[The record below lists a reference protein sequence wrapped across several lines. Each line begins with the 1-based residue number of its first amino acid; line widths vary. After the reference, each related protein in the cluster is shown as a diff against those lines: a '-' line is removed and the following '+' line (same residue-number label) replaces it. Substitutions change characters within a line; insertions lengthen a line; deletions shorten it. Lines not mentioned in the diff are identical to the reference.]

1 MLGAVQFSG
10 DYQRNGDH
18 KVNRLSLLFFFGI
31 LQTALLVWAQDNAA
45 LAVLRAGCSDDAQ
58 KFCANV
64 EPGGGRILQC
74 LKDHKDSLSDQC
86 KQAAQQAISMSSGS
100 PAPSAPPSATA
111 TTAASPPA
119 SPPLPANTPARPTA
133 QAASSSA
140 ASKHAAAPAAPGSY
154 LRLKKALIS
163 YVIDDQHPEPQPGIE
178 LLVPATWDFKGGIR
192 MYGGKEGCFSDSF
205 SVFWEAKSED
215 GISKIQGLPN
225 YSWQYSDDPQELH
238 NLTDPNRRTHT
249 GNKTNDICPVSKP
262 LSAEQYFRQIV
273 LNDLKPQMTVVSVE
287 PFPVLDQLVR
297 QRNGLPPT
305 DDRNG
310 GVRIDAIRV
319 RLEFEQDGKPTELW
333 YAVALVTQTYRVGR
347 GSLYDMHAAGQM
359 IMGAPKGKLDA
370 NDKLFKVVLSSIQPT
385 PQYSA
390 YTNKWI
396 ANYYQIQA
404 NKEAAMDKIQAD
416 LDSFITQTYMHMSA
430 NAQHVSDQGFRA
442 TDQNLRDVQTFR
454 DPTTGR
460 KVELSNQYGHAWL
473 NGANEYVMSDD
484 PNFNPNAQLSG
495 SWNQLQPVPP

>member
-1 MLGAVQFSG
+1 M
-10 DYQRNGDH
+10 
-18 KVNRLSLLFFFGI
+18 NRLSLLFFFGI
-31 LQTALLVWAQDNAA
+31 LQAAPSAWAQDTAA
-45 LAVLRAGCSDDAQ
+45 LALLRAGCTDDAQ

-64 EPGGGRILQC
+64 APGGGRILQC
-74 LKDHKDSLSDQC
+74 LKEHKDSLSDKC
-86 KQAAQQAISMSSGS
+86 KQAAQQAIGMSNGG
-100 PAPSAPPSATA
+100 SAPTAPASAPA

-119 SPPLPANTPARPTA
+119 SPPPSSSTSAKPAA

-140 ASKHAAAPAAPGSY
+140 AGKHATVDAAPGSY
-154 LRLKKALIS
+154 LRLKKAQIS
-163 YVIDDQHPEPQPGIE
+163 YATVAQLPEPQPGIE
-178 LLVPATWDFKGGIR
+178 LLIPATWDFNGWIR
-192 MYGGKEGCFSDSF
+192 MFAREGCFSDSF

-215 GISKIQGLPN
+215 GITKIQGIPN
-225 YSWQYSDDPQELH
+225 YSWQYSDDPQEQH

-249 GNKTNDICPVSKP
+249 GNQTNDTCPVSKP

-273 LNDLKPQMTVVSVE
+273 LNDLKPQMTVVSIE

-297 QRNGLPPT
+297 QRNALPPT
-305 DDRNG
+305 DDGNG
-310 GVRIDAIRV
+310 GARIDAIRV
-319 RLEFEQDGKPTELW
+319 RLEFQKDGKPMELW

-347 GSLYDMHAAGQM
+347 GSLYDVHAAGQIM
-359 IMGAPKGKLDA
+359 MGAPKGKLDA
-370 NDKLFKVVLSSIQPT
+370 NDKLFKVVMSSIQPT

-390 YTNKWI
+390 FSNKWI

-404 NKEAAMDKIQAD
+404 KKEAAMDKIQAD

-430 NAQHVSDQGFRA
+430 NAQRVSDQGFRA
-442 TDQNLRDVQTFR
+442 ADQNLRDVQTFR

-473 NGANEYVMSDD
+473 NAANEYVMSDD

-495 SWNQLQPVPP
+495 SWNQLQPVSP

>member
-1 MLGAVQFSG
+1 M
-10 DYQRNGDH
+10 
-18 KVNRLSLLFFFGI
+18 NRLSLLFFFGI
-31 LQTALLVWAQDNAA
+31 LQTAPLAWAQDNAA
-45 LAVLRAGCSDDAQ
+45 LAVLRAGCTDDAQ
-58 KFCANV
+58 KFCAKV

-74 LKDHKDSLSDQC
+74 LKDHKDSLSDKC
-86 KQAAQQAISMSSGS
+86 KQAAQQATGMSNGS
-100 PAPSAPPSATA
+100 PAPIAPPSAPA
-111 TTAASPPA
+111 TTAASQPA
-119 SPPLPANTPARPTA
+119 SPPLPSSTPAKPAA

-140 ASKHAAAPAAPGSY
+140 PSKHAAVAAAPGSY
-154 LRLKKALIS
+154 LRLKKAQIT
-163 YVIDDQHPEPQPGIE
+163 YVTVTGAEPQPGID
-178 LLVPATWDFKGGIR
+178 LLIPATWDFNGSIR
-192 MYGGKEGCFSDSF
+192 MYGGKEGCFSDAF

-215 GISKIQGLPN
+215 GITKIQGVPN

-238 NLTDPNRRTHT
+238 NLTDPNRRTHR
-249 GNKTNDICPVSKP
+249 GNQVNDTCPVSKP

-287 PFPVLDQLVR
+287 PFPALDQLVR

-305 DDRNG
+305 DDAHG
-310 GVRIDAIRV
+310 AARIDAIRV
-319 RLEFEQDGKPTELW
+319 RLEFQNDGKPMEAW

-347 GSLYDMHAAGQM
+347 GFLYDMHAVGQT

-370 NDKLFKVVLSSIQPT
+370 NDKLFKAVVSSIQPT
-385 PQYSA
+385 PEYSA
-390 YTNKWI
+390 FSGKWI
-396 ANYYQIQA
+396 ASYYQTQA
-404 NKEAAMDKIQAD
+404 KKEAAMDKVQAD
-416 LDSFITQTYMHMSA
+416 LDNFITQTYMHMSA
-430 NAQHVSDQGFRA
+430 NAQRVSDQGFRA

>member
-1 MLGAVQFSG
+1 M
-10 DYQRNGDH
+10 
-18 KVNRLSLLFFFGI
+18 NRLSLLFFVGI
-31 LQTALLVWAQDNAA
+31 LQAASLASAQDNAA
-45 LAVLRAGCSDDAQ
+45 LAVLRAGCATDAQ

-74 LKDHKDSLSDQC
+74 LRDHKDSLSDQC
-86 KQAAQQAISMSSGS
+86 KQAAQQATGMSNGS
-100 PAPSAPPSATA
+100 PAPTAPPGAPG
-111 TTAASPPA
+111 TTAASQSA
-119 SPPLPANTPARPTA
+119 SSPTPATPPPPSSTPA
-133 QAASSSA
+133 KPAVQTASSSA
-140 ASKHAAAPAAPGSY
+140 ASKHAAAAPGSY
-154 LRLKKALIS
+154 LRLKKALIT
-163 YVIDDQHPEPQPGIE
+163 YVTDAQHPEPQPGVE
-178 LLVPATWDFKGGIR
+178 LLIPATWEFNGGIR
-192 MYGGKEGCFSDSF
+192 MYGGKEGCFCDSF

-215 GISKIQGLPN
+215 GATKIQGVPN

-249 GNKTNDICPVSKP
+249 GNRTNDTCPVSKP
-262 LSAEQYFRQIV
+262 SSAEQYFRQFV
-273 LNDLKPQMTVVSVE
+273 LNDLTPQMTVVSVE

-305 DDRNG
+305 DDGNG
-310 GVRIDAIRV
+310 GARIEAIRV
-319 RLEFEQDGKPTELW
+319 RLEFQQDGKPMELW

-359 IMGAPKGKLDA
+359 MMGAPKGKLDA
-370 NDKLFKVVLSSIQPT
+370 NDKLFKVVMSSIQPT

-430 NAQHVSDQGFRA
+430 NAQRVSDQGFRA
-442 TDQNLRDVQTFR
+442 NDQNLRDVQTFR

-473 NGANEYVMSDD
+473 NGANEYVLSDD

>member
-1 MLGAVQFSG
+1 M
-10 DYQRNGDH
+10 
-18 KVNRLSLLFFFGI
+18 NRLSLLFFLGI
-31 LQTALLVWAQDNAA
+31 LQASTLAWAQDNAA
-45 LAVLRAGCSDDAQ
+45 LAVLRGGCTDDAQ

-64 EPGGGRILQC
+64 ESGGGRILQC
-74 LKDHKDSLSDQC
+74 LKDHKDNLSDKC
-86 KQAAQQAISMSSGS
+86 KRAAQQAIGMSNGS
-100 PAPSAPPSATA
+100 PAATAPRSAPA
-111 TTAASPPA
+111 TTTASQPA
-119 SPPLPANTPARPTA
+119 SPPQPSSTPAKPAA
-133 QAASSSA
+133 QAGSSSA
-140 ASKHAAAPAAPGSY
+140 ASKHAAVAAAAPGSY
-154 LRLKKALIS
+154 LRLKKAQIT
-163 YVIDDQHPEPQPGIE
+163 YVTDAQHPEPQPGIE
-178 LLVPATWDFKGGIR
+178 LLIPSTWEFNGGIR
-192 MYGGKEGCFSDSF
+192 MYGGKEGCFCDSF
-205 SVFWEAKSED
+205 SVIWEAKSED
-215 GISKIQGLPN
+215 GVTKILGVPN

-249 GNKTNDICPVSKP
+249 GNHTNDTCPVSKP

-305 DDRNG
+305 EDRNG
-310 GVRIDAIRV
+310 GARIDAIRV
-319 RLEFEQDGKPTELW
+319 RLEFQQDGKPMELW

-359 IMGAPKGKLDA
+359 FMGAPKGKLDA
-370 NDKLFKVVLSSIQPT
+370 NDKLFKVVMSSIQPT

-404 NKEAAMDKIQAD
+404 KKESAMDKIQAD

-430 NAQHVSDQGFRA
+430 NAQRVSDQGFRA
-442 TDQNLRDVQTFR
+442 NDQNLRDVQTFR
-454 DPTTGR
+454 DPTTGST
-460 KVELSNQYGHAWL
+460 VELSNQYGHAWL

-495 SWNQLQPVPP
+495 SWNQLQPVAP

>member
-1 MLGAVQFSG
+1 M
-10 DYQRNGDH
+10 
-18 KVNRLSLLFFFGI
+18 NRLSLLFFFGI
-31 LQTALLVWAQDNAA
+31 LQVAPLAWAQDNAA
-45 LAVLRAGCSDDAQ
+45 LAVLRTGCTDDAQ

-74 LKDHKDSLSDQC
+74 LKDHKDSLSDVC
-86 KQAAQQAISMSSGS
+86 KQAAQRVIGISNGS
-100 PAPSAPPSATA
+100 SAPTAPRGVPA
-111 TTAASPPA
+111 TTAASQPE
-119 SPPLPANTPARPTA
+119 SPPPSNTPAKPAA

-140 ASKHAAAPAAPGSY
+140 ASKHAAVAAAVPGSY
-154 LRLKKALIS
+154 LRLKKAQIT
-163 YVIDDQHPEPQPGIE
+163 YTTDDGQTEPQPGIE
-178 LLVPATWDFKGGIR
+178 LLIPATWDFKGVIR
-192 MYGGKEGCFSDSF
+192 MYGGKEGCFSDAF
-205 SVFWEAKSED
+205 SVFWEANSED
-215 GISKIQGLPN
+215 GITKIQGVPN

-249 GNKTNDICPVSKP
+249 GNPSNDTCPVSKP

-273 LNDLKPQMTVVSVE
+273 LNDLKPQMTVASVE

-297 QRNGLPPT
+297 QRYGLPPT
-305 DDRNG
+305 DGGNG
-310 GVRIDAIRV
+310 GARIDAIRV
-319 RLEFEQDGKPTELW
+319 RCEFQKDGKPMELW

-347 GSLYDMHAAGQM
+347 GALYDMHAAGQM

-370 NDKLFKVVLSSIQPT
+370 NDKLFKVVMSSIQPT
-385 PQYSA
+385 PQYSDFS
-390 YTNKWI
+390 NKWI

-404 NKEAAMDKIQAD
+404 KKEAAMDKIQAD

-430 NAQHVSDQGFRA
+430 NAQRVSDQGFRA
-442 TDQNLRDVQTFR
+442 NDQNLRDVQTFR
-454 DPTTGR
+454 DPATGR
-460 KVELSNQYGHAWL
+460 QVELSNQYGNAWL